1 MEIEDLDIKRIII
14 KIRIM
19 KMKGAP
25 LQAQQLEKVK
35 LNFKIQIMSIMDAW
49 TDFKEVIINMVIRL
63 GVVIFRERE
72 EDLNKR

>member
-35 LNFKIQIMSIMDAW
+35 LNFKI
-49 TDFKEVIINMVIRL
+49 
-63 GVVIFRERE
+63 
-72 EDLNKR
+72 